1 MNDDLRRRTFLS
13 SVAVGAGAG
22 LAGCADDET
31 PDGEGDDGDDGDSSG
46 GDDEDVA
53 NSENSEETEQE
64 PVLDSGT
71 NAFLA
76 LAPNRIAAVDPAT
89 GDVLADTEDVSG
101 LSWADAIQLSNGD
114 VYACDGSR
122 AQAVVL
128 DPATMTV
135 EARVDVGPDPVHLF
149 EPRPGEAWVH
159 SDDEGRFH
167 VIDAEERAVVD
178 TVDSGLDE
186 GGHGKLV
193 THESLDGAAYGTNVT
208 SAAATR
214 IDVDAREQTGHVEL
228 CDGAGTHY
236 GTYSP
241 WNGHAYFECTD
252 GRLAIVDTETDER
265 LDTREYGGGL
275 YVGAELLGVVDG
287 NTAHFLDATSEDD
300 ERVASVEL
308 EEGGPDTLG
317 FHEADGT
324 TYAFAANTGTPDVTV
339 IDVDEE
345 TVVDRIDAGDIERPD
360 DAHHLHRAATTGDGY
375 YATPAGADGVLAV
388 IDMDARERVALAE
401 VAEGVDTVTF
411 LTV

>member
-1 MNDDLRRRTFLS
+1 MTDELRRRTLLG
-13 SVAVGAGAG
+13 SVAVGVGAG
-22 LAGCADDET
+22 IAGCADDEA
-31 PDGEGDDGDDGDSSG
+31 PGDDGDADSSDQ
-46 GDDEDVA
+46 DDEPADD
-53 NSENSEETEQE
+53 SDTPEGTETE
-64 PVLDSGT
+64 PVLDAGT
-71 NAFLA
+71 SVFLA
-76 LAPNRIAAVDPAT
+76 LAPDRIAAVDPET
-89 GDVLADTEDVSG
+89 GEVLADTEDVSG
-101 LSWADAIQLSNGD
+101 VSWGDARQLSNGD

-135 EARVDVGPDPVHLF
+135 EARIDVGPDPVHMF

-167 VIDAEERAVVD
+167 VIDAAERTVVD

-208 SAAATR
+208 SAAATT

-236 GTYSP
+236 GAYSP

-265 LDTREYGGGL
+265 LDAREYGGGL
-275 YVGAELLGVVDG
+275 YVGAELLGIVDG
-287 NTAHFLDATSEDD
+287 NTVHFLDATSADD

-308 EEGGPDTLG
+308 DEGGPDTLG

-339 IDVDEE
+339 IDVDAE
-345 TVVDRIDAGDIERPD
+345 TIVDRIGAGDIERPD
-360 DAHHLHRAATTGDGY
+360 DADHLHRAATTGDGY
-375 YATPAGADGVLAV
+375 YATPADADGVLAV
-388 IDMDARERVALAE
+388 IDMAARERVALAE
-401 VAEGVDTVTF
+401 VGEGVDTVTY